1 MIPLKPRRL
10 AALFNLFCLAWP
22 LSASALQIVD
32 VADGVTA
39 YAKIASDEL
48 TRISIADGRIAS
60 WYVPK
65 GKLIIQKDAK
75 GGELY
80 VRPLDRSAVV
90 SMFITSG
97 SGATYALTMQPV
109 AMPSES
115 VVLREGGPRKRP
127 AAVERAG
134 SLDNAIKELMLTMAS
149 DRIPLD
155 IEVRESGQEFRL
167 WQGSRL
173 TLVRSW
179 LGQTLMGERFDLTN
193 TSSTPMRLLEQ
204 EFFKPGVLAISVET
218 LNLAPGDTTRVFVVR
233 YREGEL

>member
-1 MIPLKPRRL
+1 
-10 AALFNLFCLAWP
+10 

-32 VADGVTA
+32 VSDGVTA

-65 GKLIIQKDAK
+65 GKLVIEKDAK
-75 GGELY
+75 GGQLY
-80 VRPLDRSAVV
+80 VRPLDRAAVV
-90 SMFITSG
+90 SMFINSG
-97 SGATYALTMQPV
+97 SGATYAITMQPV

-115 VVLREGGPRKRP
+115 VVLREGGPRKSP
-127 AAVERAG
+127 AAIERPG
-134 SLDNAIKELMLTMAS
+134 SLVTAIKELMLTMAS

-155 IEVRESGQEFRL
+155 LEVHESGQEFRL

-179 LGQTLMGERFDLTN
+179 LGQTLMGERFDLINTN
-193 TSSTPMRLLEQ
+193 STPMRLLEQ

-233 YREGEL
+233 YREGDL

>member
-1 MIPLKPRRL
+1 MKPRLL
-10 AALFNLFCLAWP
+10 AALFNLCCIAWP

-39 YAKIASDEL
+39 YAKIAADEL
-48 TRISIADGRIAS
+48 TRLSIAEGRIAS

-65 GKLIIQKDAK
+65 GKLVIEKDAK
-75 GGELY
+75 GGQLY

-97 SGATYALTMQPV
+97 NGATYALTMQPL

-115 VVLREGGPRKRP
+115 VVLREGGPRKSL
-127 AAVERAG
+127 AAIDRAG
-134 SLDNAIKELMLTMAS
+134 SLVTSIKDLMLTMAS

-155 IEVRESGQEFRL
+155 TAVHESGQEFRL

-193 TSSTPMRLLEQ
+193 TSSTPMHLLEQ

-233 YREGEL
+233 HREGDL

>member
-32 VADGVTA
+32 VSDGVTA

-65 GKLIIQKDAK
+65 GKLVIEKDAK
-75 GGELY
+75 GGQLY

-115 VVLREGGPRKRP
+115 VVLREAWAAQEPGIHRTGRFPRERHQGADAHDGLGPDP
-127 AAVERAG
+127 A
-134 SLDNAIKELMLTMAS
+134 
-149 DRIPLD
+149 
-155 IEVRESGQEFRL
+155 
-167 WQGSRL
+167 
-173 TLVRSW
+173 
-179 LGQTLMGERFDLTN
+179 
-193 TSSTPMRLLEQ
+193 
-204 EFFKPGVLAISVET
+204 
-218 LNLAPGDTTRVFVVR
+218 
-233 YREGEL
+233 